1 MTEARKAM
9 FSFTKLVVNDLEK
22 MARFYDEVYGFKQLQ
37 RVKAQVQQEPIDE
50 IIMGPPGQQGPTMT
64 ESLVLFKFVNRPK
77 VPIGEVI
84 LGFITPDLA
93 ALIGRVRANGGSVV
107 QEAMDLP
114 EHGVR
119 VAFLT
124 DPEGHLTEVV
134 QLLAA

>member
-9 FSFTKLVVNDLEK
+9 FSFTKLIVNDLEK

-37 RVKAQVQQEPIDE
+37 RVKAEVEAEPIDE
-50 IIMGPPGQQGPTMT
+50 IIMGPPGAQGPTMT
-64 ESLVLFKFVNRPK
+64 ESLILFKFVNRPK

-84 LGFITPDLA
+84 LGFITQDLA
-93 ALIGRVRANGGSVV
+93 ALIERVKANGGGIV
-107 QEAMDLP
+107 QAAKDMP

-124 DPEGHLTEVV
+124 DPEGHLAEVV
-134 QLLAA
+134 QLLAK